1 MNTLCVVPRDEQIG
15 GVASVVG
22 NLARYL
28 QNQGHEVSFLFPGN
42 QIWHRQKVTQWGF
55 PGSELRMQSPPR
67 KYRDVRLL
75 TYLRLFPSTMYQ
87 LIRLIRKRR
96 IQIVNIHYP
105 KSYSFYFALCR
116 CLLPIKLVTSIHGTD
131 IFPGGRPRRKY
142 SSALK
147 FLFRR
152 SDLIV
157 ANSQAFRRDFLSIF
171 PDLRAKTIVIHNS
184 VNVAELNGLVQN
196 NTYGA
201 HGRYVLCVA
210 AHNEKKAIDVLIQ
223 AVVRL
228 AREDP
233 SFKLVLVGDGPLRQ
247 SLEELAVALG
257 VRERIE
263 FLGAQGR
270 AKVVE
275 LLHGCEAFVLPSRS
289 EPFGIAIVEALACQ
303 KPVVATRVGGIPEII
318 EDGTTG
324 LLVEPDNSRALAEA
338 LMRVLK
344 DGELRKVLARN
355 GYRAVQERFRSETT
369 GSAYEEVFRDML
381 RFPGEEHGHL
391 LGRKA

>member
-1 MNTLCVVPRDEQIG
+1 LKILFVVPRDEQFG

-28 QNQGHEVSFLFPGN
+28 QNQRHEVSFLYPGET
-42 QIWHRQKVTQWGF
+42 IWRQQKVTQWGF
-55 PGSELRMQSPPR
+55 PGSELRMHPPPR
-67 KYRDVRLL
+67 KFHGVGLL
-75 TYLRLFPSTMYQ
+75 SFLLWFPVTMYQ
-87 LIRLIRKRR
+87 LIRLIRKWG

-105 KSYSFYFALCR
+105 RHYFFYFALCR
-116 CLLPIKLVTSIHGTD
+116 WLLPIKLVTSIHGAD

-142 SSALK
+142 SYALK
-147 FLFRR
+147 LLFRR

-157 ANSQAFRRDFLSIF
+157 ANSQAFCGDFLSVF
-171 PDLRAKTIVIHNS
+171 PSLRAKTIVIHNS
-184 VNVAELNGLVQN
+184 VNLAELNGPVKS
-196 NTYGA
+196 NTNGA
-201 HGRYVLCVA
+201 HSRYVLCVA

-228 AREDP
+228 APEDP
-233 SFKLVLVGDGPLRQ
+233 SLKLVLIGDGPLRKR
-247 SLEELAVALG
+247 LEELAVALG

-318 EDGTTG
+318 QDGQTG
-324 LLVEPDNSRALAEA
+324 LLVEPDNSEALAEA
-338 LMRVLK
+338 LIRVLK
-344 DGELRKVLARN
+344 DQELRKVLECN
-355 GYRAVQERFRSETT
+355 GYRTVQEHFRSETT
-369 GSAYEEVFRDML
+369 GSVYEGVFRDIL
-381 RFPGEEHGHL
+381 RFVKARDGH
-391 LGRKA
+391 